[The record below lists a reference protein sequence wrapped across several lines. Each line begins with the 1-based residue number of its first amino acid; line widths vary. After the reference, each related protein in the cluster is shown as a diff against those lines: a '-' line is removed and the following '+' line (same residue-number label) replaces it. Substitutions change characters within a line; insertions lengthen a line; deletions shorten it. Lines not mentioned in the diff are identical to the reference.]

1 MKENTPSQ
9 EPLFPEIPLP
19 QTVIH
24 YCEQFEI
31 QHIVISAGSRNAP
44 LTNGFVENNYFKTY
58 SVVDERAA
66 AFFGLG
72 MAQQL
77 QQAVALVCT
86 SGSALLNYYPA
97 IAEAY
102 YSNIPLVVISA
113 DRMPHRIDIGDG
125 QTIQQAGV
133 FGPHLVG
140 TSALQPDVSHATK
153 ILLESPMQSLVP
165 RDADADTIAE
175 IQAVHQSHNEQ
186 EIQRVLKLAKTQH
199 GPVHLNVPMEEPLY
213 GMTTQSLQFSPIKK
227 AAQPKPISHLLGLE
241 NNWKKATKKMILV
254 GVLPP
259 DSQWKPLLEGL
270 MQDPSVV
277 LLSEKTSNLHHFK
290 SISSIDCLMAPME
303 IDSDDFQETLQPEL
317 LVTFGGMIVSKKI
330 KTFLRA
336 NPANRHYHVDPIK
349 AYDTF
354 YHLHEHIKADPI
366 LVLKKLIAFP
376 PVHSSNYQETVVA
389 RYNHYLSHGQSYL
402 QSISFSDLK
411 VFQTLF
417 ERLPSHLHL
426 QIANS
431 SPIRYS
437 QLFNLPSSISVYCN
451 RGTSGIDGSTA
462 TAIGAAQIRKEPT
475 LLISGDL
482 SFFYDSNGL
491 WNNYIPPH
499 FRIIL
504 INNNGGGIFRI
515 LPGEKDTDKYDTYFE
530 TIHQRSARHVA
541 RSFGFSYRKV
551 STLLGL
557 KWQLRSFFSA
567 SSKPRILEIQTPRKI
582 NDTILLN
589 YFKAMVK

>member
-1 MKENTPSQ
+1 
-9 EPLFPEIPLP
+9 
-19 QTVIH
+19 
-24 YCEQFEI
+24 
-31 QHIVISAGSRNAP
+31 
-44 LTNGFVENNYFKTY
+44 
-58 SVVDERAA
+58 
-66 AFFGLG
+66 
-72 MAQQL
+72 
-77 QQAVALVCT
+77 
-86 SGSALLNYYPA
+86 
-97 IAEAY
+97 
-102 YSNIPLVVISA
+102 
-113 DRMPHRIDIGDG
+113 
-125 QTIQQAGV
+125 
-133 FGPHLVG
+133 
-140 TSALQPDVSHATK
+140 
-153 ILLESPMQSLVP
+153 
-165 RDADADTIAE
+165 
-175 IQAVHQSHNEQ
+175 
-186 EIQRVLKLAKTQH
+186 
-199 GPVHLNVPMEEPLY
+199 
-213 GMTTQSLQFSPIKK
+213 
-227 AAQPKPISHLLGLE
+227 
-241 NNWKKATKKMILV
+241 
-254 GVLPP
+254 
-259 DSQWKPLLEGL
+259 
-270 MQDPSVV
+270 
-277 LLSEKTSNLHHFK
+277 
-290 SISSIDCLMAPME
+290 
-303 IDSDDFQETLQPEL
+303 
-317 LVTFGGMIVSKKI
+317 MIVSKKI
-330 KTFLRA
+330 KAFLRRH
-336 NPANRHYHVDPIK
+336 PANRHYHLDPIK

-354 YHLHEHIKADPI
+354 YHLHEHIKANPI
-366 LVLKKLIAFP
+366 VILKNLLTLPKAP
-376 PVHSSNYQETVVA
+376 SSNYQETVVA
-389 RYNHYLSHGQSYL
+389 RYDQYLVQGQHYLQGIPY
-402 QSISFSDLK
+402 SDLK

-437 QLFNLPSSISVYCN
+437 QLFNLPPSISVYCN

-475 LLISGDL
+475 LLITGDL

-551 STLLGL
+551 ATSLKL